1 MARARVIGC
10 EALAASTVFADRFLL
25 DGVAGK
31 GGMGVVYRAR
41 DRKRGNAKVAL
52 KVLHMFEG
60 RRYFE
65 ERFAREAYMLS
76 ELRHP
81 GIVAYIDHG
90 ISAEGQPFLVM
101 EWLEGEDLAHHI
113 RHHSLTLSETVT
125 LFCGVADA
133 LSAAHRRGFVHR
145 DLKPENIFLRD
156 GCPESPTLLD
166 FGVAR
171 LATSELTGAGITV
184 GTPLYMAPEQAR
196 GELNVGPC
204 VDVFALGCVMYKCLT
219 GRTPVANGHP
229 TVVLASI
236 LLNDFPRLRTVR
248 PAVPE
253 KLANLVDRMLS
264 KEPSQRPQNA
274 QALLEELLALG
285 SLSDEPAL
293 GDVLQEPERIPLS
306 DELQLVSVILVVEE
320 HDADP
325 GSGEEPFPW
334 LEAAGPYAPRQGLGD
349 TVRGLFGARVEI
361 LGDGSMVVTLAQT
374 EHMTATDQAVQAAR
388 CALFLRERLGASSSR
403 LSIVIT
409 TGRSM
414 LEGEQVPSG
423 ELLDGASTMLNR
435 SALRTTSG
443 ESFADIRLDEMT
455 ARLLDARFEMR
466 NTDSGFFVLN
476 SEVTSDEARP
486 LLGKPTPCVGRARE
500 LAQLQMLL
508 EECCEE
514 SAACAAIVIAPPGV
528 GKSRLRHEFI
538 RCARRDTIQA
548 DGIWLG
554 RTDPTRAGT
563 PYGLLADALRRLI
576 DVREGEELAVQQD
589 KLRERVRRHVPADE
603 APFVTEF
610 MGELC
615 GILFPSD
622 DSPALKLARSDP
634 RTMVAQVTA
643 AFIAFLE
650 AESTDHPV
658 LIVLEDLHWGDGLTA
673 RVIDSALRDC
683 RDKPVMVLALA
694 RPEVEERY
702 PKLWAQRK
710 RHGLYLDGLSK
721 RASVELITRVLGA
734 DVSPQL
740 LERIVEQAAGNA
752 LFLEELIRFV
762 AENRSDVMPDTVLA
776 MLHARLQRLTPELRR
791 VLRAA
796 SVYGATF
803 WRGGVLALLG
813 DPASTA
819 KVDAWLEDLLH
830 RELITQSNTS
840 RLLGDTEYAFR
851 HALVREAAHAMLTNE
866 DREAGHRGAAAF
878 LESMG
883 EREPHVLAEHYALA
897 HEMDKAAELYAAA
910 ARKAVD
916 YVNLRDSI
924 QLAERGIACNPQG
937 ELLGVLLGT
946 KARALMWEC
955 DRINAYACVSEALT
969 LLRCGSAQWC
979 YAVGTM
985 ISAAGA
991 PINRYDEILRWGDA
1005 LRAMAPEPDAI
1016 GPYMESLRL
1025 VASIVTLVGQTDRA
1039 QAYLARM
1046 DEVIASTD
1054 NVVARGMRGY
1064 SCLLYHLYLSR
1075 DPWAGAVAAAR
1086 AEEYLEIAN
1095 SRNTLMLTQIYRGT
1109 LLAHLA
1115 SLDPREGEF
1124 RAALKNA
1131 QLEDD
1136 RWTTAIASTALA
1148 MSLVDKE
1155 TADAAE
1161 EAEQMVRK
1169 IVDDEHPGDQ
1179 DLRGFAH
1186 ATLAQILLDRG
1197 ELDAAEEHVLN
1208 ALRLITYRIVIRPY
1222 AEAVRVKVLL
1232 AAGKVAEAC
1241 EFADGALAR
1250 FEERGGGGFPEVR
1263 LRFAAFEAHDAAGDP
1278 SATQHLERTVE
1289 QILIRASGIADPDA
1303 RARFLTRNAIN
1314 RRALE
1319 QARKRLP

>member
-1 MARARVIGC
+1 
-10 EALAASTVFADRFLL
+10 
-25 DGVAGK
+25 
-31 GGMGVVYRAR
+31 MGVVYRAR
-41 DRKRGNAKVAL
+41 DRQRNDATVAL
-52 KVLHMFEG
+52 KLLHTFEG

-65 ERFAREAYMLS
+65 ERFAREAYMLR

-90 ISAEGQPFLVM
+90 ITAEGQPFLVM
-101 EWLEGEDLAHHI
+101 EWLEGTDLAQYLRQHT
-113 RHHSLTLSETVT
+113 LTLSETVT
-125 LFCGVADA
+125 LFGRVADA

-156 GCPESPTLLD
+156 GRPDVPMLLD

-184 GTPLYMAPEQAR
+184 GTPLYMAPEQVR
-196 GELNVGPC
+196 GELDVGPS

-236 LLNDFPRLRTVR
+236 LLNDFPRLRAIR
-248 PAVPE
+248 PAVPAR
-253 KLANLVDRMLS
+253 LALLVDRMLS
-264 KEPSQRPQNA
+264 KEPSHRPRDA
-274 QALLEELLALG
+274 QALLQELLALG
-285 SLSDEPAL
+285 SLADEPPL
-293 GDVLQEPERIPLS
+293 GEVRQEPDRIPLS

-320 HDADP
+320 LEADL
-325 GSGEEPFPW
+325 GSGEEPLPW
-334 LEAAGPYAPRQGLGD
+334 IEGAVPYAPRQGLGD
-349 TVRGLFGARVEI
+349 TVRGLFGARVEV

-388 CALFLRERLGASSSR
+388 CALFLRERLGASSTR

-409 TGRSM
+409 TGRSL
-414 LEGEQVPSG
+414 LEGEHVPSG
-423 ELLDGASTMLNR
+423 ELLDCASTMLKR
-435 SALRTTSG
+435 SPQQSTSG
-443 ESFADIRLDEMT
+443 ERFPDIRLDDMT
-455 ARLLDARFEMR
+455 ARLLDARFEMKH
-466 NTDSGFFVLN
+466 TDSGFFLLN
-476 SEVTSDEARP
+476 SEVTTDEARP

-500 LAQLQMLL
+500 LTQLQLLL

-514 SAACAAIVIAPPGV
+514 STAGVAIVIAAPGV
-528 GKSRLRHEFI
+528 GKSRVRHEFI
-538 RCARRDTIQA
+538 RHARRHPVYA
-548 DGIWLG
+548 NGIWLG

-576 DVREGEELAVQQD
+576 DVHEGEELAVQQT
-589 KLRERVRRHVPADE
+589 KLRERVRRHVDDDDV
-603 APFVTEF
+603 PFVTEF
-610 MGELC
+610 LGELC
-615 GILFPSD
+615 RIPFPSEQ
-622 DSPALKLARSDP
+622 SAALKLARSDP

-643 AFIAFLE
+643 AFITFLR
-650 AESTDHPV
+650 AESSAHPV
-658 LIVLEDLHWGDGLTA
+658 IIVLEDLHWGDGLTV

-683 RDKPVMVLALA
+683 RDKRVMVLALA
-694 RPEVEERY
+694 RPEVQDRY
-702 PKLWAQRK
+702 PKLWSQRK
-710 RHGLYLDGLSK
+710 RQDIYLDGLSK

-734 DVSPQL
+734 DVSPNL
-740 LERIVEQAAGNA
+740 LARIVEQAAGNA
-752 LFLEELIRFV
+752 LFLEELIRFI
-762 AENRSDVMPDTVLA
+762 AEKPSDVMPDTVLA
-776 MLHARLQRLTPELRR
+776 MLQARLQRLTPELRR

-796 SVYGATF
+796 SVYGTTF

-813 DPASTA
+813 DRGSEG
-819 KVDAWLEDLLH
+819 KIDAWLEELLQ
-830 RELITQSNTS
+830 RELITQSTAS

-851 HALVREAAHAMLTNE
+851 HALVREAAHSMLTNE
-866 DREAGHRGAAAF
+866 DREVGHRGAASF

-897 HEMDKAAELYAAA
+897 NDLAKAAELYALA

-916 YVNLRDSI
+916 YVNLREGV

-969 LLRCGSAQWC
+969 LLRSGSAQWC

-985 ISAAGA
+985 IAAAGA
-991 PINRYDEILRWGDA
+991 PINRYDEILHWGDA
-1005 LRAMAPEPDAI
+1005 LRAMDPEPDAV

-1025 VASIVTLVGQTDRA
+1025 VASIVTLVGQRERA

-1046 DEVIASTD
+1046 DEVIGSTD
-1054 NVVARGMRGY
+1054 SVVARGMREY
-1064 SCLLYHLYLSR
+1064 SCLLFHLYLSR
-1075 DPWAGAVAAAR
+1075 DPWAGAVAGAR
-1086 AEEYLEIAN
+1086 AEEFLAIAN
-1095 SRNTLMLTQIYRGT
+1095 SRSTLMLTRIYRGT

-1115 SLDPREGEF
+1115 SLDPREEEF

-1136 RWTTAIASTALA
+1136 RWTSAIASTVLA

-1155 TADAAE
+1155 TAEATE
-1161 EAEQMVRK
+1161 EAEQMVRR

-1197 ELDAAEEHVLN
+1197 ELDAAEEHILH
-1208 ALRLITYRIVIRPY
+1208 ALRLITYRIVLCPY
-1222 AEAVRVKVLL
+1222 AEAVRVKILL
-1232 AAGKVAEAC
+1232 AAGKAAEAC
-1241 EFADGALAR
+1241 AFADAALAR
-1250 FEERGGGGFPEVR
+1250 FDERGGGGFPEVG

-1278 SATQHLERTVE
+1278 SAIRFLERTIE
-1289 QILIRASGIADPDA
+1289 QILVRAAAIADPDA
-1303 RARFLTRNAIN
+1303 RARFLTSNAVN

-1319 QARKRLP
+1319 QARMRLP